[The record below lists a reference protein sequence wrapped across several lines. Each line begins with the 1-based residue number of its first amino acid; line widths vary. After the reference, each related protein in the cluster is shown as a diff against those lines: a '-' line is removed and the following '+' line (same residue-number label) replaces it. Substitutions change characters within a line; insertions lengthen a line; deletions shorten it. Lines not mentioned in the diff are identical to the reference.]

1 MLVPLWNKVAILGPA
16 TLLKKRLRHMCLP
29 VSFVEF
35 LRTLFYKAPP
45 DSWSILKLASGKDTI
60 ENTLKMCTKKT
71 MYKLNVNV
79 TVKNKTYQPSCKL
92 ATFSLFYFFE
102 PHPMD
107 TSSSICHRFDVKIPR
122 GKFHEIS
129 SILNGV
135 EISTWIRLSKSAKY
149 RWVLHV
155 DFSMSFRCRID
166 VIVLLAVSFLSFLNI
181 FCSGNL
187 F

>member
-92 ATFSLFYFFE
+92 ATFSLFFFLNHTQWTHLRPFAIDSMSKFHVE
-102 PHPMD
+102 
-107 TSSSICHRFDVKIPR
+107 SSTRFHRFWKAWKFRRGFDFQNRRNIDEFFTWISLCRFDV
-122 GKFHEIS
+122 E
-129 SILNGV
+129 
-135 EISTWIRLSKSAKY
+135 ST
-149 RWVLHV
+149 
-155 DFSMSFRCRID
+155 
-166 VIVLLAVSFLSFLNI
+166 
-181 FCSGNL
+181 
-187 F
+187 